1 MWMWQEPEPEYDDN
15 DDYDPF
21 AIGEDAAPKEKDD
34 EDDEDDE
41 SEEEEDVP
49 ERYAPDEVD
58 VLYDDDGNEVAAEDT
73 DLDAAAEDVEETEV
87 DIEAQDD
94 PIAQEDKEPEVPAE
108 APRKKLKR
116 ELRAE
121 ALARLES
128 AARTEADFTKV
139 TEWWDRLDQN
149 RERKERYHEVSR
161 GDVPLE
167 YKATYDGLIFPL
179 HLNNPMKKQAQRG
192 DFIEWLF
199 DCAFEMDELVYPPF
213 SRFIQ
218 RLSDEHKEI
227 LFFHYLHRYSTV
239 ELGAMRGQS
248 DRNVRKVRTT
258 MMKHLRRD
266 FHRWMKRQIELGR
279 QSQLPKEYIR
289 FMERYD
295 EG

>member
-1 MWMWQEPEPEYDDN
+1 MWMWEDPEPEYDDD

-21 AIGEDAAPKEKDD
+21 AIGEDAEPKETD
-34 EDDEDDE
+34 EEDDE

-49 ERYAPDEVD
+49 ELYAPDEVD
-58 VLYDDDGNEVAAEDT
+58 VLYDDDGNEVETEDA
-73 DLDAAAEDVEETEV
+73 DLDAAAEEVEETEV
-87 DIEAQDD
+87 DIEAQAD
-94 PIAQEDKEPEVPAE
+94 PIAREDEEPEAPAE

-128 AARTEADFTKV
+128 VARTEADFAKV
-139 TEWWDRLDQN
+139 TDWWDRLDSN

-167 YKATYDGLIFPL
+167 YKATYDGLVFPL

-199 DCAFEMDELVYPPF
+199 DCPFEMDELVYPPF

-218 RLSDEHKEI
+218 RLSDERKEI

-248 DRNVRKVRTT
+248 DRNIRKVRTT

-266 FHRWMKRQIELGR
+266 FHRWLKRQIELGR

-289 FMERYD
+289 FMERYN

>member
-1 MWMWQEPEPEYDDN
+1 MWMWEDPEPEYEEDE
-15 DDYDPF
+15 DYDPF
-21 AIGEDAAPKEKDD
+21 ATGEDAEPKEKDE
-34 EDDEDDE
+34 EDDEA
-41 SEEEEDVP
+41 EEEEDVSILYP
-49 ERYAPDEVD
+49 PDEVD
-58 VLYDDDGNEVAAEDT
+58 VFYDDDGNETELEKTELDTAAE
-73 DLDAAAEDVEETEV
+73 EVEEAELV
-87 DIEAQDD
+87 IEAQDD
-94 PIAQEDKEPEVPAE
+94 PIAKEDEVPEDPVE

-128 AARTEADFTKV
+128 VARTEADFTKV
-139 TEWWDRLDQN
+139 TEWWDRLDRN

-199 DCAFEMDELVYPPF
+199 DCPFEMDELVYLPF

-248 DRNVRKVRTT
+248 DRNIRKVRTT

-266 FHRWMKRQIELGR
+266 FQRWLKRQIELGQ
-279 QSQLPKEYIR
+279 QSQMPKEYIR
-289 FMERYD
+289 FMERYN